1 MDDDQLGLRVSS
13 INTRVRFEQ
22 WAKNPTCEANTV
34 SAVLN
39 VPTGLV
45 AEKLGFTNQK
55 LQPPFAIAR
64 GLAFEKYLF
73 QNDAEVILSAMRRLN
88 MFGPDETVEFF
99 DYRHQGNLQGLSR
112 SAERSAE
119 LSKDFLE
126 SLVLKKATKNPKLVT
141 GITIKLAKGVMLPEA
156 TLILDCLLATWDE
169 TLDVPRWR
177 LKVGEIKIFPDRG
190 GYTDPSQISSARAQ
204 AGVYKH
210 ALEEWAIEN
219 KVQKSLL
226 VEDSGFLVFTWPGST
241 FPVIRPNEDL
251 RSQAQRA
258 KDGFNRMDVVGSQV
272 IVKDAS
278 KYEPEQYVDWVAHS
292 KTNFREAC
300 WQFCD
305 LAQRCQ
311 DRALD
316 DLRGVFLGTDPS
328 RLLGETTISR
338 ALELMDG
345 AEPQSEFEAELVAK
359 LLEAEGGFF

>member
-1 MDDDQLGLRVSS
+1 MADDQNGVKVSA

-45 AEKLGFTNQK
+45 AEKMGFKNQK
-55 LQPPFAIAR
+55 QLPPFAIAR

-73 QNDAEVILSAMRRLN
+73 QDDAKKILSAMIQQK
-88 MFGPDETVEFF
+88 MISVDESVEFI
-99 DYRHQGNLQGLSR
+99 DYRHQGNLQGLSK

-119 LSKDFLE
+119 LSKIFLE
-126 SLVLKKATKNPKLVT
+126 SLVLKKASRVPKLVT
-141 GITIKLAKGVMLPEA
+141 GVTIKLAKGVMLPEA

-169 TLDVPRWR
+169 TIETPRWR

-210 ALEEWAIEN
+210 ALEEWALEN
-219 KVQKSLL
+219 KVQKALS
-226 VEDSGFLVFTWPGST
+226 VDDFGFLVFTWPGST
-241 FPVIRPNEDL
+241 FPVLRPNEDL

-258 KDGFNRMDVVGSQV
+258 KDGFNRMDLVGSRV
-272 IVKDAS
+272 INS
-278 KYEPEQYVDWVAHS
+278 KAGEYDPEEYVDWVAHS

-300 WQFCD
+300 WEFCD
-305 LAQRCQ
+305 LARRCQ
-311 DRALD
+311 DQALED
-316 DLRGVFLGTDPS
+316 GRGVFLGTDTS
-328 RLLGETTISR
+328 RLLGETKLER

-345 AEPQSEFEAELVAK
+345 AEPNTDFESELVAR

>member
-1 MDDDQLGLRVSS
+1 MVENPKTLQVSA

-45 AEKLGFTNQK
+45 AEKLGFKNQK
-55 LQPPFAIAR
+55 QLPPFAIAR

-73 QNDAEVILSAMRRLN
+73 QDDAQKILSAMIQQKMLS
-88 MFGPDETVEFF
+88 PVESVEFL

-119 LSKDFLE
+119 LSRAFLE
-126 SLVLKKATKNPKLVT
+126 SLVLEKANKNSKLVT

-169 TLDVPRWR
+169 TVEVPHWR

-190 GYTDPSQISSARAQ
+190 GYTNPAQIASARAQ

-219 KVQKSLL
+219 N
-226 VEDSGFLVFTWPGST
+226 VETTFTVDNFGFLVFTWPGST
-241 FPVIRPNEDL
+241 FPVVRPNEDL
-251 RSQAQRA
+251 RSQAMRA
-258 KDGFNRMDVVGSQV
+258 RDGFSRMDAVGSKV
-272 IVKDAS
+272 LNSNARD
-278 KYEPEQYVDWVAHS
+278 YDPEEYVDWVTHS

-300 WQFCD
+300 WEFCD

-311 DRALD
+311 DKALED
-316 DLRGVFLGTDPS
+316 ARPVFLGTDTA
-328 RLLGETTISR
+328 RLLGETTVER
-338 ALELMDG
+338 ALDLMDG
-345 AEPQSEFEAELVAK
+345 AEPVSEFESELVSR
-359 LLEAEGGFF
+359 LLEAEGGLF

>member
-1 MDDDQLGLRVSS
+1 MKNDQPDVKVSA

-45 AEKLGFTNQK
+45 AEKLGFKNQK
-55 LQPPFAIAR
+55 QQPPFAIAR

-73 QNDAEVILSAMRRLN
+73 QEDAKVIRGAMVQQK
-88 MFGPDETVEFF
+88 MVKADETLEFL

-119 LSKDFLE
+119 LSKVFLE
-126 SLVLKKATKNPKLVT
+126 SLVLSKASKNPKLVT
-141 GITIKLAKGVMLPEA
+141 GITLKLAKGVMLPEA

-169 TLDVPRWR
+169 SLAAPRWR

-219 KVQKSLL
+219 KVQKSLA
-226 VEDSGFLVFTWPGST
+226 VDDFGFLVFTWPGST
-241 FPVIRPNEDL
+241 FPVLRPSEDL

-258 KDGFNRMDVVGSQV
+258 KDGFSRMDLVGSKV
-272 IVKDAS
+272 INSGAS
-278 KYEPEQYVDWVAHS
+278 EYDPEQYIDWVAHS

-300 WQFCD
+300 WEFCD
-305 LAQRCQ
+305 LARRCQ
-311 DRALD
+311 DKALED
-316 DLRGVFLGTDPS
+316 GRGVFLGTDPS
-328 RLLGETTISR
+328 RLLGDTTVMR

-345 AEPQSEFEAELVAK
+345 AEPESDFESELVGK